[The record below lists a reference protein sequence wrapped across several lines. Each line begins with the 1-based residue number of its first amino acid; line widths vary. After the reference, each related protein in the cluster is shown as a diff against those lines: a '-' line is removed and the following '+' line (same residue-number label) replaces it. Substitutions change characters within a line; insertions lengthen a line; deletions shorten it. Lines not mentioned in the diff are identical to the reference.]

1 MMQLLMALVVVAL
14 VQDWQKLM
22 QFPVSLLVMALVG
35 LLVVALEV
43 VVVVIPVALEVV
55 VVVQNL
61 TRWQRLVL
69 CWTPR

>member
-1 MMQLLMALVVVAL
+1 MMQLLMALVVIAF

-22 QFPVSLLVMALVG
+22 QFPVSLLVMVLVA
-35 LLVVALEV
+35 LLVVALE

-55 VVVQNL
+55 VVDQNL
-61 TRWQRLVL
+61 THWRKLVL